1 MNISEVITQ
10 LTMTANKH
18 GSTVYFCFPIASEKN
33 KVPLV

>member
-18 GSTVYFCFPIASEKN
+18 GSTVYFCFPIAIEMN